1 MNLRVTALLKM
12 IAAIMVAPLVTMK
25 HWMRIVDE
33 KIETIRPVQVSK
45 NTTSLLNVCKMCDKL
60 TFHGYCAL
68 E

>member
-45 NTTSLLNVCKMCDKL
+45 KCNVVVERL
-60 TFHGYCAL
+60 QNV
-68 E
+68 